1 MSEGRAKELAPPPG
15 RGRQV
20 HNERWRR
27 QEVATH
33 CGLGCEDLVIE
44 WCMRDVVGA
53 YYELAY
59 WWGFESLAPSTMND
73 KALFECKALQCRR
86 RYSPT
91 GDPSDL
97 MPIPSVV
104 FHYVKPPDARRI
116 EQELY
121 GLPPGSA
128 QWLDECEAAQQR
140 EGCKDQLIPMP
151 LPGR

>member
-1 MSEGRAKELAPPPG
+1 
-15 RGRQV
+15 
-20 HNERWRR
+20 
-27 QEVATH
+27 
-33 CGLGCEDLVIE
+33 
-44 WCMRDVVGA
+44 MRDVAGA
-53 YYELAY
+53 YNELSY
-59 WWGFESLAPSTMND
+59 LWGFESLAPSTMNE

-104 FHYVKPPDARRI
+104 FHYVEPLDARRI
-116 EQELY
+116 ERELY

-140 EGCKDQLIPMP
+140 DECANELIPMP
-151 LPGR
+151 LPGRR